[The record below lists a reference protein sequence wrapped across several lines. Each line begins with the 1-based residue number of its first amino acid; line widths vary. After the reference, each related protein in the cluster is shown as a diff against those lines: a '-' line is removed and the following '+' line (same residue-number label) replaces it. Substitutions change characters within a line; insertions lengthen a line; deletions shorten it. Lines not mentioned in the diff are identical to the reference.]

1 MSGMLLHAG
10 STTVHAVATAI
21 RKPELECSAQ
31 TARDIAA
38 AAAAAAVIVVVAA
51 VVAVV
56 VGRGLQ
62 TECTS
67 AQLDTTM
74 LADPAGCALTG
85 VGQHTRLVAYRT
97 LAAASPRSQS
107 HFVGSR
113 PHSWETRSTG

>member
-10 STTVHAVATAI
+10 STTVHAIATAI

-38 AAAAAAVIVVVAA
+38 AAAVIVGVAA

-62 TECTS
+62 AECTS
-67 AQLDTTM
+67 VQLDTTM